1 MSSTSIQL
9 FSGGALKIGGRQKVV
24 SLTEM
29 EDRVWNLGL
38 PEGLE
43 IEGENPRT
51 ERYTERRAPPN
62 LCANTPQFLGS
73 SHWIKKKILPNNMLF
88 TRDTL

>member
-1 MSSTSIQL
+1 MK
-9 FSGGALKIGGRQKVV
+9 FGGRQKVV

-62 LCANTPQFLGS
+62 VCANTPQFLGS
-73 SHWIKKKILPNNMLF
+73 SHWIKKKYYPIICCLQETHLKDANGLKEKNEKI
-88 TRDTL
+88 

>member
-51 ERYTERRAPPN
+51 ERYTERRAPPKSV
-62 LCANTPQFLGS
+62 CKYPS
-73 SHWIKKKILPNNMLF
+73 IPWELPL
-88 TRDTL
+88 D